1 MALLLCKHG
10 HNKKTFGHF
19 WLLAFALASN
29 WPVVAQMTLHGKVED
44 FIAELQHLD
53 KLVQAQ
59 PGGQLAQSMTT
70 SLCTKL
76 QASKDWTS
84 SAILSLIQALEEST
98 LPKEKKD
105 TIQGAINSLGGQNQ
119 GHLKTVLQGQV
130 ITFFCPYISKL
141 DWQKLAAAPSNTTDT
156 MSILAARLKAMGL
169 VSLKESTKKQAM
181 AVILYLLVHKGNKP
195 QPSAVTR
202 RNMMAE
208 FSAIFAHTPGSKAAC
223 LTKYPDKPQD
233 LGPEW
238 MLQAYGQDEP
248 AMVTISSAWLSFAP
262 KQHVVFSK

>member
-1 MALLLCKHG
+1 MCQSQNPRRGSWMSQKWCK
-10 HNKKTFGHF
+10 FP
-19 WLLAFALASN
+19 WV
-29 WPVVAQMTLHGKVED
+29 WQP
-44 FIAELQHLD
+44 LD

-130 ITFFCPYISKL
+130 ITSFCPYISKL
-141 DWQKLAAAPSNTTDT
+141 DWQKLEAAPSNTTDT

-202 RNMMAE
+202 LNMMAE
-208 FSAIFAHTPGSKAAC
+208 FSVIFAHTPGSKAAC

-262 KQHVVFSK
+262 KQHVVFFPNRKLQYSYCCHLPSLPR